1 MSSPL
6 TEKHAQLLKSNRAL
20 LLTFERLPIAGKL
33 SAVGLALI
41 LGVYSGISALTGTAS
56 NRVQLCIRNKQALQC
71 VDKAG
76 KPYIMTEYY
85 AERWKANPNVVFHKK
100 IAATNPHKALW
111 MALCGCSFWVAG
123 VGFRSLQN
131 SERQLANYE
140 ILAEK
145 RDLAKGQLAA
155 RAELLED
162 YRNVTIREVQV
173 QGDLDAT
180 ANDCAV
186 VLKQC
191 EILGEADI
199 RIAQMEAEEAV
210 FEAETAGLSEEK
222 RQEYIA
228 FLRNQKTPF
237 QFQLTGTQTLDGIN
251 SPGDKVDSGSARA
264 IESNPNLEIARQ
276 IAAKVLNSL
285 AGINT
290 SIFLAGP
297 TRTGKTRTLHKWL
310 RDLRIRFPQA
320 EIYVIAQKYED
331 FPGVPR
337 SRIMIFDPLLPE
349 ESMKFLD
356 EVYEKLQS
364 RKSKPATEE
373 TYRNRPI
380 KLIFEDWF
388 ATHQCLS
395 QKRNA
400 AIWEDKASKLGSI
413 ATVGGQY
420 NVGYFIC
427 TQTFNIA
434 SSGVADSNIRLNLA
448 LLAQGLVRTTSNG
461 EEQGSYGVIEQMLNN
476 SNVIAS
482 KETRDRL
489 AAELSLLIPDSM
501 TEQTP
506 IIFSTIGNPVLGLMP
521 QIEVNESWND
531 DDCDAQKNT
540 FDSSSEGDNSS
551 QKPQLPD
558 AKYWKRIYDLE
569 FDLGDKKPS
578 DSQEGNSELSGN
590 EGQSGQSESLSEG
603 LEPLSDKESGEIPR
617 FVWTVRGFGQMYP
630 NLAPEQLF
638 ESVSEAARLG
648 QKPRDI
654 IRSILKCGEKNGH
667 PTRSYSQHGKTLLK
681 WLIENYDDGEIAQL
695 PKIQEFLQSER
706 GNNNAS

>member
-1 MSSPL
+1 MTPL
-6 TEKHAQLLKSNRAL
+6 SEKHAPLLKSNRAL

-210 FEAETAGLSEEK
+210 FEAETAGLSEDK
-222 RQEYIA
+222 KQEYIA
-228 FLRNQKTPF
+228 FLGNQKNPF
-237 QFQLTGTQTLDGIN
+237 QLQLTGTQTFDGIN
-251 SPGDKVDSGSARA
+251 NPSDKVESSTAA
-264 IESNPNLEIARQ
+264 IIELSSNLEIARK
-276 IAAKVLNSL
+276 IAARILNSL

-310 RDLRIRFPQA
+310 RDTKTRFPQA
-320 EIYVIAQKYED
+320 EIYVIAQKYGD
-331 FPGVPR
+331 FPGVPKHQ
-337 SRIMIFDPLLPE
+337 IAIFDPLFPE

-356 EVYEKLQS
+356 EVYEKLLV
-364 RKSKPATEE
+364 RKSQPATEE

-380 KLIFEDWF
+380 KLILEDWF
-388 ATHQCLS
+388 ATHQCLV

-400 AIWEDKASKLGSI
+400 QLWEDKASKLGSI

-427 TQTFNIA
+427 TQTFNLA

-448 LLAQGLVRTTSNG
+448 LIAQGLVRTKANG
-461 EEQGSYGVIEQMLNN
+461 EQQGSYGVIEQMLNN
-476 SNVIAS
+476 QKVFAGKS
-482 KETRDRL
+482 DRERL
-489 AAELSLLIPDSM
+489 TSDLSQLIPISM

-506 IIFSTIGNPVLGLMP
+506 IIFSTIGNPELGLMP
-521 QIEVNESWND
+521 QIEINQPPYNEVFSN
-531 DDCDAQKNT
+531 N
-540 FDSSSEGDNSS
+540 NSTES
-551 QKPQLPD
+551 TSDYFNRVYKM
-558 AKYWKRIYDLE
+558 E
-569 FDLGDKKPS
+569 FDLGDKKLSDSQADSSPS
-578 DSQEGNSELSGN
+578 DSNGI
-590 EGQSGQSESLSEG
+590 QSDDS
-603 LEPLSDKESGEIPR
+603 EPLSDKVSGFI
-617 FVWTVRGFGQMYP
+617 WTVRDFGQMYP
-630 NLAPEQLF
+630 NVAPEQPF
-638 ESVSEAARLG
+638 QSAARSARQG

-667 PTRSYSQHGKTLLK
+667 PTRSYTQHGKTLLR
-681 WLIENYDDGEIAQL
+681 WLIENYDDGETSQL
-695 PKIQEFLQSER
+695 PKIQEFLRSS
-706 GNNNAS
+706 NDV